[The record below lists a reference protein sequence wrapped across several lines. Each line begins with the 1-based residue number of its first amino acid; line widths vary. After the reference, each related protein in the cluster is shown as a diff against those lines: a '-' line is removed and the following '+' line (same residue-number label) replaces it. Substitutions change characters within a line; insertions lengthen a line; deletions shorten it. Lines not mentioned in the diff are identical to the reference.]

1 MKMTRRVLA
10 LLLALCLTFGNVMP
24 AMATGLEGEETVVT
38 EETTPVVPEVEET
51 EAPAEAEEPE
61 APAEA
66 EETEAP
72 IVETEEEIV
81 DEAANEAAP
90 IAEMTPAEIVDA
102 AYALAEGESLEGT
115 YTLTGTILSIP
126 TAYNANYGNITVTI
140 AVAGKEEFVNDKK
153 ALYQILQV
161 VFYHYH

>member
-51 EAPAEAEEPE
+51 EAPAEAEETE

-102 AYALAEGESLEGT
+102 AYALAEGESLEVP
-115 YTLTGTILSIP
+115 IP
-126 TAYNANYGNITVTI
+126 
-140 AVAGKEEFVNDKK
+140 
-153 ALYQILQV
+153 
-161 VFYHYH
+161 